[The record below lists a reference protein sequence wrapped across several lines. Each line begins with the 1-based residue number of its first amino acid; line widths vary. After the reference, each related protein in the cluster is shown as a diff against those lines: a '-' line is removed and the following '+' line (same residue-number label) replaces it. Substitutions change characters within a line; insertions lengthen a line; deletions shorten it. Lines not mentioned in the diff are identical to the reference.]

1 MKVAQAWVLVGA
13 LAFLSGISAV
23 SQSTNKKEEP
33 RPEPRQE
40 RPRFEPRQEPRE
52 EPRQEPRQE
61 PRREERPYQPPRQEE
76 RQYQAPRQ
84 EQALRQEQPGN
95 ENRGFNPAPSPAPTN
110 TFRQTTALRPNEYH
124 YYLGQNHASSRIIL
138 PSDTPQ
144 FRRARIYNTRPGGRV
159 ILPEYF
165 GTHFGSAY
173 SFHFTPAADG
183 NVFRSYNGENY
194 FATNGCTFGVMG
206 AIPTGWNIFVDN
218 LYIDVGDDGNYY
230 LYDSAYPDFTVQLTF
245 VDAVGDDQADYP
257 DSGNPGL

>member
-1 MKVAQAWVLVGA
+1 MKLTQSWVLAGV
-13 LAFLSGISAV
+13 LACLSAISAA

-40 RPRFEPRQEPRE
+40 RPRPEPRQEPRE

-84 EQALRQEQPGN
+84 EQSGN
-95 ENRGFNPAPSPAPTN
+95 ENRGFNPAPSPTPVPAN

-124 YYLGQNHASSRIIL
+124 YYLGQNHASSRIML

-173 SFHFTPAADG
+173 PFHFTPAADG
-183 NVFRSYNGENY
+183 NVFRNYNGENY

-206 AIPTGWNIFVDN
+206 AIPNGWNIFVDN

-245 VDAVGDDQADYP
+245 VDTVGDDQADYP